1 MTVAEMIKETRTS
14 ANMTQEEYGAKLG
27 VSRQT
32 VSSWENGRSFP
43 DLQMLID
50 ICNIYHISL
59 DKLLNE
65 DNHFVNKLDFYR
77 RISKIIKLVSICT
90 IIGILILGIVFA
102 RWKIIATDKNET
114 FANKT
119 ESYGFVL
126 EDGIYCMNEDDVF
139 YEIPNQKLPF
149 LKTDF
154 FVKKTFASFEIN
166 GTEINIDAYN
176 NENVVNITFNHNRSL
191 KGNWTKTGELTII
204 ESDLND
210 KEIAMLH
217 KNEQRIRTISE
228 HLLNIHSSVYS
239 Y

>member
-114 FANKT
+114 FASKT